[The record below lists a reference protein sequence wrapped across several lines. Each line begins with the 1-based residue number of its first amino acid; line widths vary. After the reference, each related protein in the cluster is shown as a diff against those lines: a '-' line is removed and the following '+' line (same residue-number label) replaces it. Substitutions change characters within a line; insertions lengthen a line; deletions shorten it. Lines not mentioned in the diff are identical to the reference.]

1 MVGDLPHVSLTSEL
15 LFGAQAV
22 VASAYVTK
30 KKNKSDMQS
39 RFFEGLMKEDRDM
52 GGAGG

>member
-1 MVGDLPHVSLTSEL
+1 MVGDLPHISLASEP
-15 LFGAQAV
+15 LFGAQVA

-39 RFFEGLMKEDRDM
+39 RFFEGLTKKDRDM